1 METSRRVASS
11 HLYTMRELN
20 QNTAKVLREINESGE
35 PALIT
40 RQGRPIALITPLA
53 EERVEAAVL
62 GAVLESLP
70 QLAGEEPL
78 SEIREPEE
86 VAKDAEIN
94 YRGGYA

>member
-70 QLAGEEPL
+70 QLTGEEPL
-78 SEIREPEE
+78 SEVREPEE
-86 VAKDAEIN
+86 VAKDAEII